1 MQLQPI
7 VAAAALALAV
17 ALPASAQRI
26 EVSPALPT
34 YGEAV
39 MVEVKDTAF
48 PVYLPATRY
57 TRSGSS
63 IVIEYEY
70 LRDGFGPVR
79 PDFGTSLLSLGEL
92 AAGNYTVEARM
103 YDIERPGSAP
113 IIASGNIAV
122 VPPGEWGVYTVP
134 REPQAYTP
142 AQAMVR
148 SAAYFDPAS
157 MRASVSGN
165 VARVDFDYQPDA
177 PASGATPPGMT
188 TFAAVALPPLAP
200 GSYRLEGWG
209 RKTTGGDYELFF
221 TRDVR
226 IDSSVPVVEY
236 YSAILDH
243 YFISAG
249 TDEIALVDR
258 GGQGDWKRTSQA
270 FRAWARAAD
279 APPGAVGV
287 CRFYASGPNS
297 HFYTGGKQECD
308 ELKALEQLQRQQAAA
323 RGEPFLGW
331 AYETIAFWAL
341 MPQSGQCP
349 GGTRPVYR
357 AYNDRAAQID
367 SNHRFMTDAGQRAA
381 MSIGWIDEGT
391 HLCAG

>member
-1 MQLQPI
+1 MQLQRT
-7 VAAAALALAV
+7 VASAALALAV
-17 ALPASAQRI
+17 ALPAWPQRI
-26 EVSPALPT
+26 EVSPALPS
-34 YGEAV
+34 YGQAV
-39 MVEVKDTAF
+39 MVEVKETAF

-57 TRSGSS
+57 IRSGSH

-70 LRDGFGPVR
+70 LQDGFGPVR

-113 IIASGNIAV
+113 IVASGNIAV

-134 REPQAYTP
+134 REPQAYAA

-148 SAAYFDPAS
+148 SAAYFDPAT

-165 VARVDFDYQPDA
+165 VLRVEFAYKADA

-188 TFAAVALPPLAP
+188 TFAAVPLPPLAP

-236 YSAILDH
+236 YSAALDH

-287 CRFYASGPNS
+287 CRFYARGPNS
-297 HFYTGGKQECD
+297 HFYTGSRQECD

-323 RGEPFLGW
+323 RGQPFLGW
-331 AYETIAFWAL
+331 AYETIAFWAV

-349 GGTRPVYR
+349 GGLRPVFR

-367 SNHRFMTDAGQRAA
+367 SNHRFMTDQGQRAA
-381 MSIGWIDEGT
+381 MSVGWIDEGA